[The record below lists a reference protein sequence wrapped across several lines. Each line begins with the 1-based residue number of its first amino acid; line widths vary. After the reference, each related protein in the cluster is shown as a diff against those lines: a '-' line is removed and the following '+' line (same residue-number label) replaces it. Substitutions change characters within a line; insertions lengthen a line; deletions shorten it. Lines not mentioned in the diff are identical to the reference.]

1 MTSNDFT
8 SIDVFCA
15 LDVGKSTHHG
25 TALLADGRT
34 TFDKPL
40 PNGEPQ
46 LRELFTRLKR
56 KGKVLVV
63 VDQPASI
70 GTLAVT
76 IARACGCDVAYL
88 PGLSMRRL
96 ADLHPGS
103 GKTDA
108 RDAYVIADAART
120 MPHLLR
126 AIDPDESVRA
136 ELTMVLGHDDDLA
149 QDATRTSNRLRGLLT
164 SIHPAL
170 ERVLGPRLRHP
181 AVLALLQTFGSPTQ
195 LAQAGTEQITQV
207 MLQAAPRMRS
217 AHTLADQITTAL
229 AEQTVQVPGT
239 ASAGE
244 IVSGLAEALAV
255 LLKRREILET
265 RIAALLEAHPLAKVL
280 TLHARGRGQDRSPHP
295 GRGRRRQRVP
305 HRRSPGFLRG
315 TNPHHPSFRDL
326 YPGRRAASRRQQDAQ
341 TGPVP
346 GLVRLAEQPR
356 IAGLLRQE
364 ALGEQ
369 APQRSPHLPHPPPR
383 QRPARHAQTPH
394 PLPTQART
402 NSLTK
407 PTDLD
412 RTDRSTPRVPFSCS
426 PIRSNPQAPRGGW
439 TDRSTTGEQARE
451 APGRHG

>member
-46 LRELFTRLKR
+46 LRELFLRLKR

-63 VDQPASI
+63 VDQPSSI

-76 IARACGCDVAYL
+76 VARASGCEVAYL

-96 ADLHPGS
+96 ADLHPGT

-120 MPHLLR
+120 MPHLLHSIE
-126 AIDPDESVRA
+126 ADESVRA
-136 ELTMVLGHDDDLA
+136 ELTMVLGYDDDLA

-181 AVLALLQTFGSPTQ
+181 AVLALLQTYGSPAQ
-195 LAQAGTEQITQV
+195 LAQAGTEQIAQV
-207 MLQAAPRMRS
+207 MLQTAPRMRS
-217 AHTLADQITTAL
+217 AHTLADQITNAL

-239 ASAGE
+239 GSAGR
-244 IVSGLAEALAV
+244 SSPDWPRPSRSSSSAATSW
-255 LLKRREILET
+255 RR
-265 RIAALLEAHPLAKVL
+265 
-280 TLHARGRGQDRSPHP
+280 GSPHCWRP
-295 GRGRRRQRVP
+295 TLS
-305 HRRSPGFLRG
+305 RRS
-315 TNPHHPSFRDL
+315 
-326 YPGRRAASRRQQDAQ
+326 
-341 TGPVP
+341 
-346 GLVRLAEQPR
+346 
-356 IAGLLRQE
+356 
-364 ALGEQ
+364 
-369 APQRSPHLPHPPPR
+369 
-383 QRPARHAQTPH
+383 
-394 PLPTQART
+394 
-402 NSLTK
+402 
-407 PTDLD
+407 
-412 RTDRSTPRVPFSCS
+412 
-426 PIRSNPQAPRGGW
+426 
-439 TDRSTTGEQARE
+439 
-451 APGRHG
+451 